1 MYRGLVC
8 LLIFVLSIAVQYI
21 YLSVQAVP
29 VPWPGL
35 SPHIRA
41 ESRLLAVLRSE
52 AAGAEEEGPVQ

>member
-1 MYRGLVC
+1 M
-8 LLIFVLSIAVQYI
+8 QYI

-41 ESRLLAVLRSE
+41 ESRLLAVLRGE
-52 AAGAEEEGPVQ
+52 AAGAEEEGPVQRHRKLTDYQYWNFLI